1 MPAAKR
7 IWHTADFRNPKRA
20 STMPKKLAAPADES
34 AKPAAVYRAD
44 HQKDVVN
51 RLRRIEGQVRGLIEM
66 IQAGRSCED
75 VALQMSAARKAMDK
89 AFYRMMACSVI
100 EAVYDSDNET
110 RAIEEVEK
118 SARLL
123 EKFG

>member
-1 MPAAKR
+1 M
-7 IWHTADFRNPKRA
+7 A
-20 STMPKKLAAPADES
+20 SKSTPNSGDPS
-34 AKPAAVYRAD
+34 TPVSTYRAD

-66 IQAGRSCED
+66 IQSGRPCED

-89 AFYRMMACSVI
+89 AFYRMMACTVI
-100 EAVYDSDNET
+100 EAVYDADNDT
-110 RAIEEVEK
+110 QAIAEVEK

>member
-1 MPAAKR
+1 MATKR
-7 IWHTADFRNPKRA
+7 IPRQPE
-20 STMPKKLAAPADES
+20 APAPIS
-34 AKPAAVYRAD
+34 AYRAD

-66 IQAGRSCED
+66 IQSERSCEE

-89 AFYRMMACSVI
+89 TFYRMMACSVM
-100 EAVYDSDNET
+100 EAVYDAET
-110 RAIEEVEK
+110 DVQAIAEVER

>member
-1 MPAAKR
+1 
-7 IWHTADFRNPKRA
+7 
-20 STMPKKLAAPADES
+20 MPKKPAATDEEVMKS
-34 AKPAAVYRAD
+34 AAVYRAD
-44 HQKDVVN
+44 HQRDVIN

-66 IQAGRSCED
+66 IQDGRSCED

-89 AFYRMMACSVI
+89 AFYRMMACTVI
-100 EAVYDSDNET
+100 EAVYDAENET
-110 RAIEEVEK
+110 MAIEEVEK

>member
-1 MPAAKR
+1 MASKSTETSREHQTQVAA
-7 IWHTADFRNPKRA
+7 
-20 STMPKKLAAPADES
+20 
-34 AKPAAVYRAD
+34 YRAD

-51 RLRRIEGQVRGLIEM
+51 RLKRIEGQVRGLVEM
-66 IQAGRSCED
+66 IQSGRPCED

-100 EAVYDSDNET
+100 EAVYDADSDAQ
-110 RAIEEVEK
+110 AIVEVER

>member
-1 MPAAKR
+1 M
-7 IWHTADFRNPKRA
+7 A
-20 STMPKKLAAPADES
+20 SKSIENIGEALPPIS
-34 AKPAAVYRAD
+34 NYRAD

-51 RLRRIEGQVRGLIEM
+51 RLRRIEGQVRGLVEM
-66 IQAGRSCED
+66 IQSGRPCED

-89 AFYRMMACSVI
+89 AFYRMMACSLI
-100 EAVYDSDNET
+100 EAVCESDNDAQ
-110 RAIEEVEK
+110 AIVEVER